1 VRIGEDKLGEDRMI
15 ASILQMEIL
24 LLSVLLPE
32 EPLPLLKPKAFG
44 LVRPGDIHPNRFIG
58 S

>member
-1 VRIGEDKLGEDRMI
+1 MI

-24 LLSVLLPE
+24 LLSVLFPE

-44 LVRPGDIHPNRFIG
+44 LAGLGDIHPNRVIG
-58 S
+58 SCLAL